1 MTKKKRITKK
11 TLVLTA
17 VIGSFLIMA
26 MLAANT
32 LWTSRQSVSATN
44 EAVSTVSSFYLE
56 EMAERRA
63 RIITNQI
70 NNSFDE
76 MEKALS
82 FIVDEEVRSQD
93 ELREAIGKVKP
104 LLSLER
110 FALVDEDNL
119 VYTQYTTYTG
129 RTRHEFLSEEQMRDR
144 IITTVSLYGSSK
156 QLCLVIPTP
165 ELSLMGKHFKAC
177 FVQIDIQDIVDLL
190 AFDDQ
195 GRTFF
200 SLYTKNGGNLSG
212 TELGP
217 LISTKNILD
226 ATEKVLPE
234 EDWKENCDRFASG
247 AAGSMRFASGS
258 GVETLCYA
266 PVEGTGWEIAVLIRD
281 SVIQD
286 QISNIRERN
295 IASSRNQIL
304 FTLVAV
310 LILAVV
316 LLLEL
321 RALARDQIEVER
333 EAGRTFRNLAKTDS
347 MTGVR
352 NKLAYSENEAVLD
365 QRIRNQEIQK
375 LGVVV
380 CDINGLKYVN
390 DTQGHSAGDQL
401 IKDACALI
409 CDYFKHG
416 AVFRTGGDEF
426 VVILQDQGF
435 DSMTEVIS
443 ELNRKIEANIEENA
457 VVVSIG
463 YSVLEQ
469 EDQRLR
475 DVFERA
481 DQMMYK
487 RKKELKAM
495 GARTRQS

>member
-1 MTKKKRITKK
+1 MTKKKRITRK

-26 MLAANT
+26 MLAANNF
-32 LWTSRQSVSATN
+32 WTSRQNVSATN
-44 EAVSTVSSFYLE
+44 EAVSAVSSFYLE
-56 EMAERRA
+56 AMAERRA

-82 FIVDEEVRSQD
+82 FLVDEEVRSQED
-93 ELREAIGKVKP
+93 LREAIGKVKP
-104 LLSLER
+104 LLSLKR
-110 FALVDEDNL
+110 FALVDEDNV
-119 VYTQYTTYTG
+119 VYTQYMTYTG
-129 RTRHEFLSEEQMRDR
+129 RSRHEFLAEEQMRDR

-165 ELSLMGKHFKAC
+165 ELSLMGKQFKAC
-177 FVQIDIQDIVDLL
+177 FVQIDIQDIVDLM

-195 GRTFF
+195 GRTYF
-200 SLYTKNGGNLSG
+200 SLYTKNGANLSG

-217 LISTKNILD
+217 LISTKNILE

-234 EDWKENCDRFASG
+234 DDWKENCHRFASGTGGIMRFASG
-247 AAGSMRFASGS
+247 AGE
-258 GVETLCYA
+258 ETLCYT
-266 PVEGTGWEIAVLIRD
+266 PIEGTGWEIAVLIRD

-286 QISNIRERN
+286 QIRSISERTL
-295 IASSRNQIL
+295 ASSRKYIL
-304 FTLVAV
+304 FTLFAM
-310 LILAVV
+310 LILAAV

-321 RALARDQIEVER
+321 RTLARDQIEEEK

-352 NKLAYSENEAVLD
+352 NKLAYTENEAALD
-365 QRIRNQEIQK
+365 QRIQNREIQK

-401 IKDACALI
+401 IKDACAII
-409 CDYFKHG
+409 CASFKHG

-426 VVILQDQGF
+426 VVLLQDQGY
-435 DSMTEVIS
+435 DSMADVITK
-443 ELNRKIEANIEENA
+443 LNRKMEANIEKNA

-463 YSVLEQ
+463 YSVLKQ
-469 EDQRLR
+469 EDQRVR

-481 DQMMYK
+481 DQMMYQ

-495 GARTRQS
+495 GAQTRQ